1 LLTALTYYFEQNSNH
16 ELDEMNTKQLFDL
29 VLSQASEHAI
39 LLLDPQG
46 SIIEWSAGAARLF
59 GHKREQILG
68 KPFAAIFTAEDRE
81 LGIPDLEMA
90 VAASDAISEDDR
102 SHVRADDSRFWAT
115 GSLTALR
122 AANGTLLGY
131 AKILRDRTN
140 LREQLELLEHQRD
153 ALAGEAHSKELV
165 LATLSHELRNLLAG
179 LLSGLRMLR
188 SPASDEARREAVAGL
203 MEEQIEILRRLTND
217 VLEAQ
222 RLKTGKVALA
232 LAPVDL
238 RNVVRQVLDA
248 VQPNLS
254 ENQLRLELLEPSAP
268 IVVQGDAARLYQ
280 VLMNLIDNA
289 MKYTPAGGR
298 IWVKVTVE
306 DPEGIIR
313 IEDTGRGIPPDM
325 LSRIFDL
332 FTQVETGGSQRGLG
346 IGLALVKELVTLHGG
361 SVQARSEGQGKG
373 SEFTV
378 RLPLQPSSS

>member
-1 LLTALTYYFEQNSNH
+1 
-16 ELDEMNTKQLFDL
+16 MNARQLFDL

-39 LLLDPQG
+39 LLLDPHG
-46 SIIEWSAGAARLF
+46 DIIEWSAGAARLF
-59 GHKREQILG
+59 GHEREHILG
-68 KPFAAIFTAEDRE
+68 KPFAVIFTAEDRE

-122 AANGTLLGY
+122 DPNGTLLGY

-140 LREQLELLEHQRD
+140 LREQLELLEHQRN

-179 LLSGLRMLR
+179 LLAGLRMLR

-222 RLKTGKVALA
+222 RLKTGKVALS

-238 RNVVRQVLDA
+238 RNVVRKVLDA
-248 VQPNLS
+248 VQPILS
-254 ENQLRLELLEPSAP
+254 ENQLRLDLLEPSTP

-313 IEDTGRGIPPDM
+313 IEDTGRGIPPEM

-332 FTQVETGGSQRGLG
+332 FTQVETGGPQRGLG

-378 RLPLQPSSS
+378 RLPLQAGSC